1 MTREPLPYAVNLSIL
16 FTELPLPERPA
27 AARAAGFEAVEFWW
41 PFATATPD
49 TAEVD
54 AFVAAVERAG
64 VRLIGLNLFAGDM
77 PRGDRG
83 VVSWPGREQEFADSV
98 GWAVRIGER
107 LGCRAFNALYGNR
120 IEGAAPDQQ
129 DAVALRNLGLAAR
142 AIAEID
148 GTVLLE
154 PVSGIAAYP
163 LRTAE
168 DVVGMLD
175 RVRAAQG
182 AANLGL
188 LADLYHLTVNG
199 DDLDRVIARYGDR
212 IAHVQIADA
221 PGRHEPGTGELDL
234 FGYVDKIGA
243 AGYRGYVAA
252 EYVPSGASADSFT
265 WLPTRQGV
273 TP

>member
-1 MTREPLPYAVNLSIL
+1 MTEQPLPYAVNLSIL
-16 FTELPLPERPA
+16 FTELPLLDRPA
-27 AARAAGFEAVEFWW
+27 AAKAAGFDAVEFWW
-41 PFATATPD
+41 PFATATPGE
-49 TAEVD
+49 AEVEE
-54 AFVAAVERAG
+54 FVRAIERAD

-77 PRGDRG
+77 PGGERGL
-83 VVSWPGREQEFADSV
+83 VSWPGREREFADSV
-98 GWAVRIGER
+98 ALAVRIGRR

-120 IEGAAPDQQ
+120 IDGVDPAEQ
-129 DAVALRNLGLAAR
+129 DEVAVRNLALAAR
-142 AIAEID
+142 ALGEID

-163 LRTAE
+163 LKSAA
-168 DVVGMLD
+168 DVIGVLD

-188 LADLYHLTVNG
+188 LADLYHLAVNG
-199 DDLDRVIARYGDR
+199 DDLDKVVERYGDR

-221 PGRHEPGTGELDL
+221 PGRHEPGTGDLDL

-252 EYVPSGASADSFT
+252 EYVPSGASADSLA
-265 WLPTRQGV
+265 WLPSATRSN
-273 TP
+273 